1 MMFELH
7 EAFSRYHEDV
17 SQSIHLINSSNA
29 DKKFISSYG
38 VEFESNTSAQIVK
51 KAIRHKG
58 DSVLLYH
65 KLMASKTDFLRPVY
79 TRSPVI
85 VLNHTH
91 SESVQ
96 YNRIRNADKII
107 AVCENM
113 KHNLN
118 KMRVPIQIDVI
129 HNGVNGDRYEEILPM
144 ERSIDNVLL
153 TGRVNALNR
162 IKYSESWLDW
172 CLQVDLPK
180 KMIHEYMGG
189 GEYLKSARR
198 HVGSVSGPKNDV
210 HILGSISEF
219 DKKVSRLKSWDI
231 FLYDINRNEGLS
243 MAVLEALASGVP
255 VVCSNH
261 FGNKEVIKDGVNG
274 FVYRNKA
281 ELENILTELCLQP
294 ELIEEMKTTTLGDFN
309 KNLDAKITSSKYR
322 KVIEKVISNKGNIP
336 ISPRDTVDREVKKRS
351 KVVSPPNNIKKS
363 KVRIKRKR
371 NR

>member
-1 MMFELH
+1 
-7 EAFSRYHEDV
+7 
-17 SQSIHLINSSNA
+17 
-29 DKKFISSYG
+29 
-38 VEFESNTSAQIVK
+38 
-51 KAIRHKG
+51 
-58 DSVLLYH
+58 
-65 KLMASKTDFLRPVY
+65 
-79 TRSPVI
+79 
-85 VLNHTH
+85 
-91 SESVQ
+91 
-96 YNRIRNADKII
+96 
-107 AVCENM
+107 
-113 KHNLN
+113 
-118 KMRVPIQIDVI
+118 MRVPIQIDVI